1 MNMTTF
7 TRTVLVLAVLSA
19 VVIAAALSV
28 SAALDVVEHRQSAE
42 SWEQIADSI
51 MGVGGIGEV
60 RTESTTTVT
69 QASTHISGTGAE
81 PSETVEL
88 LSEGL
93 WVVSVRFSDY
103 EPPEVGAIP
112 TVNLSSVSGSGGAG
126 WSGNWWNH
134 IYVTADRDWGEGR
147 AYQPFA
153 TFTPGEVVLH
163 ISDLPDDVMWFAK
176 FERIGELQ
184 PE

>member
-1 MNMTTF
+1 MTMTII
-7 TRTVLVLAVLSA
+7 TRAGRGLIVLSA

-28 SAALDVVEHRQSAE
+28 NAALDMVEHRRTMEFYDMTTS
-42 SWEQIADSI
+42 
-51 MGVGGIGEV
+51 GFVGEGEI

-69 QASTHISGTGAE
+69 QASTHISGTGSE

-103 EPPEVGAIP
+103 EPPEIGAIP

-176 FERIGELQ
+176 FERIGEMQ